1 MEAVSSARK
10 VSVENNPEFLAMRK
24 RVGVATSVV
33 LTGGMYA
40 QGLSSP
46 DDSYL
51 FPEEG
56 TVYLWVVAITAVV
69 TYWLGYGLAAG
80 VEWLRSGSRPAS
92 VAEPEYPTT
101 TSQVFSRRPSTPQTG
116 SRLAPNR
123 SRAASS
129 DSQGLSR
136 VQGRTSGT
144 TQDQSGP
151 DSADGWISK
160 LERLSDL
167 RERGSLTDDEFAS
180 LKHSLLPETS
190 AAELGELATQSS
202 PAPAFNPRSD
212 SSKPATTPETR
223 PKVKRS
229 KRTVVTK
236 KIQKGMIKPEMRRAC
251 QELAARDLEVF
262 DGQVK
267 LHFPPSFGTHDSS
280 R

>member
-56 TVYLWVVAITAVV
+56 TVYLWVVAITALV

-202 PAPAFNPRSD
+202 PAPAFNRAPTRANLRRRPRPD
-212 SSKPATTPETR
+212 RRSSGPSELSSQ
-223 PKVKRS
+223 KRF
-229 KRTVVTK
+229 K
-236 KIQKGMIKPEMRRAC
+236 KG
-251 QELAARDLEVF
+251 
-262 DGQVK
+262 
-267 LHFPPSFGTHDSS
+267 
-280 R
+280 